1 MTYIEA
7 INAGW
12 PDIHCYTNG
21 DPNVYAD
28 IVFVSGS
35 PIPTEAELDAY
46 IANAV
51 YQQQQ
56 TLTKYQFRKLYT
68 FNERVAVD
76 NVDTNPNISAQHRAI
91 VRTIMND
98 LNTSGEVQMYNP
110 DVLAGVTLMEQL
122 GLIGPGRGA
131 QIISMTPPPT

>member
-1 MTYIEA
+1 M
-7 INAGW
+7 
-12 PDIHCYTNG
+12 
-21 DPNVYAD
+21 
-28 IVFVSGS
+28 FVSGS

-68 FNERVAVD
+68 FSERVAID
-76 NVDTNPNISAQHRAI
+76 NVDTNPNPNISAQHKAI

-98 LNTSGEVQMYNP
+98 LNLSGEVQMYNP
-110 DVLAGVTLMEQL
+110 DVLAGVTLMEQP
-122 GLIGPGRGA
+122 GLIGPGRSA
-131 QIISMTPPPT
+131 QIMSMTPPPA

>member
-1 MTYIEA
+1 M
-7 INAGW
+7 
-12 PDIHCYTNG
+12 
-21 DPNVYAD
+21 
-28 IVFVSGS
+28 FVSGS
-35 PIPTEAELDAY
+35 PIPTEVELDAY

-68 FNERVAVD
+68 FSERMAID
-76 NVDTNPNISAQHRAI
+76 NVDANPNISAHHKAI

-98 LNTSGEVQMYNP
+98 LNLSGEVQMYNP

-131 QIISMTPPPT
+131 QIMSMTPPPT

>member
-1 MTYIEA
+1 M
-7 INAGW
+7 
-12 PDIHCYTNG
+12 
-21 DPNVYAD
+21 YAD
-28 IVFVSGS
+28 IVFVSVS

-68 FNERVAVD
+68 FNERVAID

-91 VRTIMND
+91 VRTIMNG

-110 DVLAGVTLMEQL
+110 DVLAGVALMEQL

-131 QIISMTPPPT
+131 QIMSMTPSLA